1 MANNLGILRKEFNMT
16 QNDLANELETSSTNI
31 GYYEQEKRDF
41 STKMLIK
48 LSDMFKASI
57 DYILAIRNDG
67 IYIYYDG
74 DDIIEYNISEDLL
87 KYLKEHDVIYYKNDS
102 YKRYININK
111 LLGIDLEQNL
121 TDLMKPIKDLN
132 YLIKMI
138 PNLPL
143 KSKDDLNRLY
153 TIYKVEK
160 LDIEKLDT
168 IKKLLS
174 YM

>member
-16 QNDLANELETSSTNI
+16 QQDLALELDTSSTNI

-41 STKMLIK
+41 STKMLIT
-48 LSDMFKASI
+48 LSDMFKVSI

-67 IYIYYDG
+67 IYLYYEG
-74 DDIIEYNISEDLL
+74 QDIIEYNISDELL
-87 KYLKEHDVIYYKNDS
+87 KKLKEKDVIYYKKDS

-111 LLGIDLEQNL
+111 LLGIDLDQDL
-121 TDLMKPIKDLN
+121 TDLMKPIKNLDF
-132 YLIKMI
+132 LIETI

-153 TIYKVEK
+153 TIYKIQK
-160 LDIEKLDT
+160 LDDDKLNT

-174 YM
+174 YL

>member
-1 MANNLGILRKEFNMT
+1 
-16 QNDLANELETSSTNI
+16 
-31 GYYEQEKRDF
+31 
-41 STKMLIK
+41 
-48 LSDMFKASI
+48 
-57 DYILAIRNDG
+57 
-67 IYIYYDG
+67 
-74 DDIIEYNISEDLL
+74 
-87 KYLKEHDVIYYKNDS
+87 
-102 YKRYININK
+102 
-111 LLGIDLEQNL
+111 
-121 TDLMKPIKDLN
+121 MKPIKDLN
-132 YLIKMI
+132 YLIEMI

>member
-132 YLIKMI
+132 YLIEMI

>member
-168 IKKLLS
+168 IKRLLS

>member
-16 QNDLANELETSSTNI
+16 QNDLANELETSYTNI

-121 TDLMKPIKDLN
+121 TDLMKPIKDLK
-132 YLIKMI
+132 YLIEMI